1 MVGRI
6 LSPSAFG
13 LCFVFGVTA
22 YVGAEFLTFA
32 SFADQVQAKLAAPPA
47 ALSGSIIDKTA
58 LSQWANVSGTS
69 GEAREFLLAVTRAES
84 PDDYRAIEQAIS
96 EAAAAS
102 PAWDSEWL
110 ALTEARVASGAPLES
125 VLAAFRMS
133 DLTGS
138 HEGPA
143 MFQRALFGLDHW
155 DQLPAADRR
164 TVVRDLLATRSDEHV
179 DLRYRDLLAA
189 KPEPLRDDIRAAL
202 AASGLAPPQVL
213 QALGL

>member
-1 MVGRI
+1 LVGRI

-13 LCFVFGVTA
+13 LCLVFGVTA
-22 YVGAEFLTFA
+22 YVGAEFLTFDT
-32 SFADQVQAKLAAPPA
+32 FADQVQAILAAPPTTSTA
-47 ALSGSIIDKTA
+47 SVIDQTA
-58 LSQWANVSGTS
+58 LSRWANVSGTS
-69 GEAREFLLAVTRAES
+69 GEARELLLAVTRAES

-102 PAWDSEWL
+102 PGWDSEWQ
-110 ALTEARVASGAPLES
+110 ALTEARLASGAPLDS

-143 MFQRALFGLDHW
+143 MLQRAVFGLDHW
-155 DQLPAADRR
+155 TELPAADRR
-164 TVVRDLLATRSDEHV
+164 IVVRDLLATMSDKNLER
-179 DLRYRDLLAA
+179 RYRDLLAA
-189 KPEPLRDDIRAAL
+189 KPEPLRDDIRATL
-202 AASGLAPPQVL
+202 AGSGLATPQSL